1 MAQWSSNGIGTFL
14 KKDIRDAVVSAR
26 SARLQLKQDT
36 SNDIRRKSNGIQAIV
51 NNMILDVRAQ
61 STVNTLPKNLLK
73 TSAFMLGSV
82 VIVSSSISR
91 PAEVTYDFSLL
102 LIKLKKLPRL
112 FNYRP
117 EYLNECRHLR
127 KLR

>member
-1 MAQWSSNGIGTFL
+1 VAQWSSNGIGTFL

-61 STVNTLPKNLLK
+61 STVNTLPKKIIKNF
-73 TSAFMLGSV
+73 SFHAG
-82 VIVSSSISR
+82 ISC
-91 PAEVTYDFSLL
+91 YSF
-102 LIKLKKLPRL
+102 IIH
-112 FNYRP
+112 F
-117 EYLNECRHLR
+117 
-127 KLR
+127 